1 MRGRFGAAGLIIAGG
16 LAPALTA
23 VASAPPGSDGG
34 AVPGTVFPGTEWE
47 TTTPEAAGM
56 DAATLDALAAEAKA
70 LNSNCMLVVRHGRIV
85 AEWYWQDTTADSAQE
100 VFSASKSVT
109 SALVGIAAADT
120 GNPDADL
127 EVTDSASQ
135 YIPEWA
141 GTDAEAVTVENLL
154 SNDSGREWSF
164 ELDYTDMAV
173 NAADKSAF
181 AIALDQEFP
190 PGETWAYNNSA
201 IQTLSE
207 VLQASTGVEP
217 ADFAEEHLF
226 GPIGMASSDMTTD
239 PAGNTLTFMGVQ
251 STCRDMARFG
261 LLYLNDGNWDGT
273 QIVPADFVEASI
285 GAPST
290 ELNAGYGYLWWL
302 NREGAQR
309 NPAANPTDQT
319 ETYGQAVRSA
329 PDDMYWAIGLGS
341 QIVQVDPG
349 SDTVVVRLG
358 PFDLAPTFGTRNT
371 ARVVTEA
378 IVD

>member
-1 MRGRFGAAGLIIAGG
+1 MRGRIGTVAVIIAGG
-16 LAPALTA
+16 VAPVVGAEVSSA
-23 VASAPPGSDGG
+23 GSAPPDG
-34 AVPGTVFPGTEWE
+34 AVAVFPGAEWE

-56 DAATLDALAAEAKA
+56 DGATLEALAAEAEA

-85 AEWYWQDTTADSAQE
+85 AEWYWQDTTPESAQE
-100 VFSASKSVT
+100 VWSASKSVT
-109 SALVGIAAADT
+109 SALVGIAAEDT
-120 GNPDADL
+120 GNPGVDL
-127 EVTDSASQ
+127 EITDSASL

-164 ELDYTDMAV
+164 ALDYSEMAV
-173 NAADKSAF
+173 NADDKSAF
-181 AIALDQEFP
+181 SIALDQEYP
-190 PGETWAYNNSA
+190 PGETWTYNNAA

-226 GPIGMASSDMTTD
+226 GPIGMRASDMTKD
-239 PAGNTLTFMGVQ
+239 RAGNTLTFMGVR

-273 QIVPADFVEASI
+273 QVVPADWVEASV

-302 NREGAQR
+302 NREGPQV
-309 NPAANPTDQT
+309 NPAASPADQ
-319 ETYGQAVRSA
+319 EERIGQAVPSA
-329 PDDMYWAIGLGS
+329 PDDMYWAIGMGS

-358 PFDLAPTFGTRNT
+358 PADFRPVFGARNT

-378 IVD
+378 IVE

>member
-1 MRGRFGAAGLIIAGG
+1 MVAIVAGAMV
-16 LAPALTA
+16 PAVSVA
-23 VASAPPGSDGG
+23 ASAPPGSASDD
-34 AVPGTVFPGTEWE
+34 AGTIDRVFPGAEWE
-47 TTTPEAAGM
+47 TTTPEEAGM
-56 DAATLDALAAEAKA
+56 DAVTLGALAAEAKA

-85 AEWYWQDTTADSAQE
+85 SEWYWHDTTADSAQE

-109 SALVGIAAADT
+109 SALVGIAAEDT
-120 GNPDADL
+120 GSPDIDL
-127 EVTDSASQ
+127 EITDSASA

-173 NAADKSAF
+173 NAPDKSAF
-181 AIALDQEFP
+181 SIALDQEFP
-190 PGETWAYNNSA
+190 PGETWTYNNAA

-226 GPIGMASSDMTTD
+226 GPIGMEASDMTTD
-239 PAGNTLTFMGVQ
+239 AAGNTLTFMGVQ

-273 QIVPADFVEASI
+273 QVVPADYVEASI

-290 ELNAGYGYLWWL
+290 GLNAGYGYLWWL
-302 NREGAQR
+302 NREGPQR
-309 NPAANPTDQT
+309 NPAADPTDQA
-319 ETYGQAVRSA
+319 ETFGQAVRSA
-329 PDDMYWAIGLGS
+329 PEDMYWAIGLGS

-358 PFDLAPTFGTRNT
+358 PFDLAPTFGSRKD
-371 ARVVTEA
+371 RKSVV
-378 IVD
+378 